1 MNYDFNKK
9 FSASLNGNSGRPPV
23 QLQGRYGNNYFYGMG
38 AQYKFLKNKLT
49 LSVHANNF
57 FEKELVWRSYFK
69 DANFQTTMELEAFAV
84 SKY

>member
-9 FSASLNGNSGRPPV
+9 FSASLNGNFGRPPV
-23 QLQGRYGNNYFYGMG
+23 QLQGCYGNNYFYGMG

-69 DANFQTTMELEAFAV
+69 DENFQTRQWN
-84 SKY
+84 